1 MDLDEDAVRKAANVF
16 ARVAKPKAD
25 PAPKGTT
32 VRGTGNVVG
41 NNNVVVLLGAAGALN
56 GANSTALDDLIDQV
70 VFHETV
76 RRGKPYRAALV
87 RMHLRKAL
95 NLPPQLT
102 DGDFPRMERY
112 LRGWIARS
120 ANRAGPGRD
129 EKWRKRRIARILAIT
144 KELDR
149 VRHLDRLLA
158 TRYGATIL
166 IELGDNE
173 LDEVFK
179 LVSTW
184 L

>member
-1 MDLDEDAVRKAANVF
+1 MNLDEDAVRKAASVF

-25 PAPKGTT
+25 PAPKAAT

-41 NNNVVVLLGAAGALN
+41 DNNVVVLLDGPRALSD
-56 GANSTALDDLIDQV
+56 AHSAALDDLVDQV
-70 VFHETV
+70 VFHETM

-95 NLPPQLT
+95 NLSAQLEE
-102 DGDFPRMERY
+102 GDFSRMERY
-112 LRGWIARS
+112 LRGWIARA
-120 ANRAGPGRD
+120 ANKAEPGSD
-129 EKWRKRRIARILAIT
+129 EKWRKRRIARILARSN
-144 KELDR
+144 ELGR
-149 VRHLDRLLA
+149 VRQLDLLLA

-166 IELGDNE
+166 IELGDAE